1 MSRVQP
7 GTGLR
12 SWGRLGAGV
21 ATTLLG
27 SLVGAMIFV
36 RMMSARHLYP
46 LDTVPARPV
55 GLVLGAQV
63 YRDGRPSPFLAARLD
78 LALALFEQ
86 GKIAAIIVS
95 GDHLAPEYDE
105 PLAMQTYLIGR
116 GVPAEKIVR
125 DGGGLDTY
133 DSCVRARRLF
143 GVRGVIVLT
152 QSYHLPRAVA
162 TSRAVGLDAVGVGDE
177 SVRSGS
183 RSWRRG
189 VIREQPAC
197 VKAILDL
204 ASRHD
209 SSEGE
214 RSDAV
219 AVALRA

>member
-1 MSRVQP
+1 M
-7 GTGLR
+7 
-12 SWGRLGAGV
+12 A
-21 ATTLLG
+21 ATLLG
-27 SLVGAMIFV
+27 SLVGSMLFV
-36 RMMSARHLYP
+36 RVRSARHLYSP
-46 LDTVPARPV
+46 DTVPTRPV

-78 LALALFEQ
+78 LAIALFER

-95 GDHLAPEYDE
+95 GDHQAPEYDE

-133 DSCVRARRLF
+133 DSCVRAWRLF
-143 GVRGVIVLT
+143 GVRAVTVLT

-162 TSRAVGLDAVGVGDE
+162 TARAVGLDAVGVGDE
-177 SVRSGS
+177 SVRAGS

-204 ASRHD
+204 AWGHD
-209 SSEGE
+209 ASEGE
-214 RSDAV
+214 TSDAAV
-219 AVALRA
+219 VALRA